1 MFQPGPTIFAFN
13 GFLNTRVEIGQSLAI
28 LVGLFLF
35 LSGLS
40 NIVWVASTVAMILIS
55 IYLHEL
61 GHAWGCQVQG
71 IPVRRI
77 VLHGG
82 GGFCE
87 HARSGSRTQQELI
100 VAMGPIV
107 NLTLWALSS
116 LGVWYIHS
124 GTNTALYGV
133 ATYLWL
139 FSRINI
145 ALFVFNMLPVQP
157 LDGGKLLQLALLRV
171 ASQNTAMRVTGA
183 IGLIFSVLWWPA
195 LIFLYITSGWLL
207 LFAPSIRTHLDMA
220 KGQQRF

>member
-1 MFQPGPTIFAFN
+1 MFKPGPTIFTFY
-13 GFLNTRVEIGQSLAI
+13 GFLNVRVEVSQSLAL

-40 NIVWVASTVAMILIS
+40 NIVWVVSTVAMILIS

-87 HARSGSRTQQELI
+87 HARSGTRTEQELI
-100 VAMGPIV
+100 IAMGPIV

-116 LGVWYIHS
+116 LASWYLVVNTELYEVS
-124 GTNTALYGV
+124 G
-133 ATYLWL
+133 YLWL

-157 LDGGKLLQLALLRV
+157 LDGGKLLQLTLLRV

-220 KGQQRF
+220 KGQQRL